1 MCRPPL
7 FFWGKVLTKRAARV
21 YIFRVMNRQP
31 HVLPTYGQSP
41 IAAAKGEGSYLY
53 DTEGRRYVDFCA
65 GIATCSLG
73 HCNPIVVDAV
83 CKQAQQLMHCS
94 NLYTIPQQEELAALI
109 VDKIVGISGRVFFC
123 NSGAEANDGI
133 IKVARRFGHRRPAA
147 DGSPRYEVITFNKSF
162 HGRTLGSMA
171 ATGQQ
176 KIQVEFDPLL
186 VGFKYVD
193 FNDAEAL
200 RAAISKE
207 TCGIMLEAIQ
217 GEGGVNP
224 ATPEFMQTVAELCR
238 AHDLLFMVDE
248 VQCGYGRCGAPMG
261 WQAVCPTVKPDLIS
275 CAKGIGGGFP
285 MGCFW
290 VSNRAI
296 DAEGTELSSI
306 MGPGSHGS
314 TFGGTPLACSAALA
328 VVKEI
333 VNANLSARAAMLGE
347 KIKSEIE
354 SWNLPVVECV
364 RGYGLLRGIGLRK
377 GAFPVPEGVAT
388 PAAYVNG
395 LCLKAG
401 LLACPAGPDTLRLIP
416 ALTVP
421 DDVLAEGLAI
431 LKDVLSQLS

>member
-1 MCRPPL
+1 MHEL
-7 FFWGKVLTKRAARV
+7 LELTKRVIKV
-21 YIFRVMNRQP
+21 YILPVMNRQP

-83 CKQAQQLMHCS
+83 CKQARQLMHCS

-109 VDKIVGISGRVFFC
+109 VEKIVGIPGRVFFC

-162 HGRTLGSMA
+162 HGRTLGAMS

-176 KIQVEFDPLL
+176 KIQQEFDPLL
-186 VGFKYVD
+186 VGFKYVN
-193 FNDAEAL
+193 FNDSEAL
-200 RAAISKE
+200 QAAISKE

-224 ATPEFMQTVAELCR
+224 ATPEFMQTVADLCR
-238 AHDLLFMVDE
+238 EHDLLFMVDE
-248 VQCGYGRCGAPMG
+248 VQCGFGRCGAPMG
-261 WQAVCPTVKPDLIS
+261 WQAVCPSVRPDLIS

-290 VSNRAI
+290 VNDRAI
-296 DAEGTELSSI
+296 DSAGTALSSI

-314 TFGGTPLACSAALA
+314 TFGGTPLACSTALA
-328 VVKEI
+328 VVQEI
-333 VNANLSARAAMLGE
+333 IASNLSARAAVLGKKLKE
-347 KIKSEIE
+347 EIE
-354 SWNLPVVECV
+354 SWQLPVVECV
-364 RGYGLLRGIGLRK
+364 RGYGLLLGVALRK
-377 GAFPVPEGVAT
+377 ELFTVPEGVAT
-388 PAAYVNG
+388 PAAYVNS

-401 LLACPAGPDTLRLIP
+401 LLACPAGPDTLRIIP

-421 DDVLAEGLAI
+421 EDVLAEGLAI
-431 LKDVLSQLS
+431 LKDVLSNLAS

>member
-1 MCRPPL
+1 
-7 FFWGKVLTKRAARV
+7 
-21 YIFRVMNRQP
+21 MNRQP

-109 VDKIVGISGRVFFC
+109 VDKIVGIPGRVFFC

-176 KIQVEFDPLL
+176 KIQVEFDPML

-224 ATPEFMQTVAELCR
+224 ATPEFMQTVAALCHE
-238 AHDLLFMVDE
+238 HDLLFMVDE

-296 DAEGTELSSI
+296 DAAGTELSSI

-333 VNANLSARAAMLGE
+333 VNANLSARAAKLGE
-347 KIKSEIE
+347 KIKTEIE

-377 GAFPVPEGVAT
+377 GAFAVPDGVAT

-421 DDVLAEGLAI
+421 EDVLAEGLSI
-431 LKDVLSQLS
+431 LKDVLSKLS

>member
-1 MCRPPL
+1 M
-7 FFWGKVLTKRAARV
+7 
-21 YIFRVMNRQP
+21 
-31 HVLPTYGQSP
+31 
-41 IAAAKGEGSYLY
+41 
-53 DTEGRRYVDFCA
+53 DFCA

-73 HCNPIVVDAV
+73 HCSPIVVDAV

-94 NLYTIPQQEELAALI
+94 NLYAIPQQEELAALI
-109 VDKIVGISGRVFFC
+109 VDKIVGIPGRVFFC

-224 ATPEFMQTVAELCR
+224 ATPEFMQAVAELCR
-238 AHDLLFMVDE
+238 EHDLLFMVDE

-306 MGPGSHGS
+306 MGAGSHGS
-314 TFGGTPLACSAALA
+314 TFGGTPLACSAGLA

-333 VNANLSARAAMLGE
+333 IHSNLSARAAELGE
-347 KIKSEIE
+347 KIKAEVE

-377 GAFPVPEGVAT
+377 GSFVLPEGAAT
-388 PAAYVNG
+388 PAAYVNS

-421 DDVLAEGLAI
+421 EEVLAEGLTI
-431 LKDVLSQLS
+431 LKDVLSSLA